1 MNKNTKPIV
10 VAVKKRSTGKKIAK
24 AIVTIA
30 AVNGALKLVS
40 MYLSKKTNSMT
51 LPEGEYQYVL
61 TMGGKQLSFENKV
74 VKKITLSAKMS
85 GIDLDLR
92 NIEDI
97 DGLII
102 HCKEWMSGIC
112 IRIPEKIAVKTDLK
126 VRASGVSNSVPVYL
140 EEGLPTIYITG
151 KIYLSGLD
159 IRLVEN

>member
-30 AVNGALKLVS
+30 AVNGAVKLVS

-74 VKKITLSAKMS
+74 VKKIT
-85 GIDLDLR
+85 
-92 NIEDI
+92 
-97 DGLII
+97 
-102 HCKEWMSGIC
+102 
-112 IRIPEKIAVKTDLK
+112 
-126 VRASGVSNSVPVYL
+126 
-140 EEGLPTIYITG
+140 
-151 KIYLSGLD
+151 
-159 IRLVEN
+159 